1 MVGSSALPAP
11 IQEIERVVLAIKG
24 VKECHQIRSRGR
36 EDDIHI
42 DLHILVDR
50 EMDVHRAHHLSYA
63 IENKI
68 KRDFRGVTDVV
79 VHMEPMETERNKRR
93 V

>member
-1 MVGSSALPAP
+1 LG
-11 IQEIERVVLAIKG
+11 
-24 VKECHQIRSRGR
+24 
-36 EDDIHI
+36 I
-42 DLHILVDR
+42 DLHVLVDP

-79 VHMEPMETERNKRR
+79 VHVEPLEEKK
-93 V
+93 